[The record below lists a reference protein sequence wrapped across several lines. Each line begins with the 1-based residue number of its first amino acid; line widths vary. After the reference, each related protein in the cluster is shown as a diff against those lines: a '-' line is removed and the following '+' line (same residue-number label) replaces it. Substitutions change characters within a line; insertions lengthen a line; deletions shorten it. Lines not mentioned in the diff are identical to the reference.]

1 MGRAEVSLLL
11 IAKKTIQGIALDTK
25 HALVPTS
32 MMSTI
37 MILVTVTVL
46 ATIYQTRPS
55 IETLAIMIF
64 RALDQNK

>member
-1 MGRAEVSLLL
+1 MSLLL

-32 MMSTI
+32 MTSRI
-37 MILVTVTVL
+37 MTLVMATRL

-55 IETLAIMIF
+55 IETLAIMMLS
-64 RALDQNK
+64 ALDQNK